1 MPSHDIQCFPPGPS
15 NPLKV
20 QPRLCPIL
28 LLVCFMSIS
37 DSTCCFPPQTPKSPP
52 YLRSKQD
59 TVLQLQEPGCHP
71 FIPSSHF
78 LTASTPHHLLS
89 HPFVP
94 TPSLGHCH
102 SPADQACCLLAGA
115 LQIPK
120 LLSPRAFAHANPCSL
135 NAPPPASLTGW
146 PALTHPSGLKLR
158 DHPLSTPH
166 TPHPGHTPQHG
177 SHCTQGPFPKP
188 VHVCSENTT
197 SFVTISLLDLKLH
210 EGRNYDLLSVALSP
224 APSAHRLA
232 LSPSVNL
239 LSTHCVPSR
248 VRQSTC

>member
-1 MPSHDIQCFPPGPS
+1 M
-15 NPLKV
+15 
-20 QPRLCPIL
+20 
-28 LLVCFMSIS
+28 
-37 DSTCCFPPQTPKSPP
+37 
-52 YLRSKQD
+52 
-59 TVLQLQEPGCHP
+59 LQLQEPGFHP

-78 LTASTPHHLLS
+78 LTASTSHHLLS
-89 HPFVP
+89 HHLRPKHLP
-94 TPSLGHCH
+94 RPLPQPHRPSMLPPRWC
-102 SPADQACCLLAGA
+102 SSDPQACCLLAGA

-120 LLSPRAFAHANPCSL
+120 LLSPQAFAHANPCSL

-166 TPHPGHTPQHG
+166 TPHPGHIPQHG

-197 SFVTISLLDLKLH
+197 SFVTISLLDLTLH

-239 LSTHCVPSR
+239 LSTHCVPGPA
-248 VRQSTC
+248 RQSTC